1 LNKHRNL
8 KHSTEA
14 SKEKVACRDCKTEFA
29 DKSPFMVH
37 RRRNTDTMWECAENS
52 SQVNVLFLMTTVGGL
67 ILRIMTSQ
75 AVQEQETQ
83 IDNVTIVEQLLKT

>member
-1 LNKHRNL
+1 
-8 KHSTEA
+8 
-14 SKEKVACRDCKTEFA
+14 
-29 DKSPFMVH
+29 
-37 RRRNTDTMWECAENS
+37 MWECAENS
-52 SQVNVLFLMTTVGGL
+52 LKVNVLFLMTADGGL